1 MIMAELTRYTSDLPI
16 VENSLLAEEAT
27 SLKTALPE
35 DVNFLLCS
43 CIDCILD
50 GKYESSEIKSEEL
63 LEYCWEHLN
72 TGHWKDVNVA
82 WRKTYSLAS
91 LMKAQSI
98 LEQAHREGSG
108 LENLLKKIVQKI
120 NSKCCFLSHSTTKAW
135 ICGNLYESATWHS
148 DGCPVMDDVL
158 PRMAVKLQ
166 QMVTERDKTGVRKEP
181 PTNSRTTT
189 VKKQKTTS
197 QIRPVLS
204 STKLIQR
211 VFCPSIA
218 VFQSEFMERAE
229 PVILT
234 GVIDRWPAMTSRKW
248 SLEYLASVA
257 GDRTV
262 PIEIGSKY
270 TEDDWTQKLMTLR
283 DFISSFVQPS
293 EVDEAKDRRVGYL
306 AQHQLF
312 NQTTRGDRH
321 HAWFGPAGT
330 ISPLHHDPK
339 HNCLAQVVGEKFVRL
354 YSEEET
360 DKLYPHEGFLLNNTS
375 RVDVENPDLEQF
387 PGFSSAKYQEGI
399 LRAGDL
405 LYIPPRCWH
414 YVRSLTSSFS
424 CHGYCSGPNSAMDTA
439 LGPNS
444 AMDTALGPNSAMD
457 TALGPNSAMDTALG
471 AKQCHGYCSGS

>member
-1 MIMAELTRYTSDLPI
+1 MIMAELPKYTSDLPI
-16 VENSLLAEEAT
+16 IENSLLAEEAT

-43 CIDCILD
+43 CIDCIVD

-72 TGHWKDVNVA
+72 TGHWKDVNIA

-91 LMKAQSI
+91 LMKAESI

-108 LENLLKKIVQKI
+108 LENLLKLRKSLRVCDMGI
-120 NSKCCFLSHSTTKAW
+120 LMGA
-135 ICGNLYESATWHS
+135 
-148 DGCPVMDDVL
+148 PVMDDVL

-166 QMVTERDKTGVRKEP
+166 QMVTERDKTGVRKEH

-189 VKKQKTTS
+189 VKKQRTTS

-312 NQTTRGDRH
+312 NQIPELQNDIMIPDYCCVKTSPPPKKMTSDYNTADTDDDEEIDIN
-321 HAWFGPAGT
+321 AWFGPAGT

-424 CHGYCSGPNSAMDTA
+424 VSFWW
-439 LGPNS
+439 
-444 AMDTALGPNSAMD
+444 
-457 TALGPNSAMDTALG
+457 
-471 AKQCHGYCSGS
+471 Q